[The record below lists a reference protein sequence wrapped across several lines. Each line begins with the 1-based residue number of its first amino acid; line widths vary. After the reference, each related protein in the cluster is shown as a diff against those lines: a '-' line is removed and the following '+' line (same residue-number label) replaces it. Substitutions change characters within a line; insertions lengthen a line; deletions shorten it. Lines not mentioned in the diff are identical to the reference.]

1 MNAFYS
7 QCSNQTDAMIK
18 NSSAT
23 LREWGSL
30 IRAKY
35 DADNLHLS
43 RYDGDNRFDGFVRGV
58 EGINVSI
65 NGLQDTIVTLGQSV
79 QFLREEIRDVRQ
91 ENSLLRTE
99 IQTMRENAGYT
110 HVDPSILQATVNQPN

>member
-43 RYDGDNRFDGFVRGV
+43 RYDGDKRFYGFVREAG
-58 EGINVSI
+58 GISAST
-65 NGLQDTIVTLGQSV
+65 NGLQDTIVVLGQSV
-79 QFLREEIRDVRQ
+79 QCLREKQRDMRQ
-91 ENSLLRTE
+91 ENS
-99 IQTMRENAGYT
+99 
-110 HVDPSILQATVNQPN
+110 IL